1 MDFFVE
7 LLEEVDGFEVLA
19 AAVAVRHPLAF
30 FAAVVEVQHRGDR
43 IDAQA
48 VDVVLVEPE
57 QGVGEQEV
65 ADFVAAVVEDHR
77 APVGMLA
84 LARVGVFVQRGAVE
98 LPQAVVIFGEVGRH
112 PVDDHADA
120 VLVAADRRST

>member
-1 MDFFVE
+1 MDLLVE

-19 AAVAVRHPLAF
+19 AAEAVGNPLAF
-30 FAAVVEVQHRGDR
+30 LAAVVEVQHRGDG

-65 ADFVAAVVEDHR
+65 ADLVAAVVEDHR

-84 LARVGVFVQRGAVE
+84 LARVGVLVERRAVE
-98 LPQAVVIFGEVGRH
+98 AAQAVASLGKWAGTQSMITPMPFWWQ
-112 PVDDHADA
+112 
-120 VLVAADRRST
+120 